1 MTKSLADL
9 ESEDA
14 DFRNA
19 KANATA
25 EVEKLRDCRK
35 RLLLSGNIDEIIGLD
50 DEIRR
55 QTIMGEIS
63 DAKSLELRGPIY
75 WAREEL
81 KRWAGVDL
89 PSDAELA
96 RLLDIV
102 RATHPEFRRDLP
114 AFKLAMLGV
123 GRLGRLSEP
132 TNDRYVVSMLDD
144 VNEILRGRRLSSIDG
159 NMFLA
164 AVIGWGDVLWRDG
177 DDALGQQLEL
187 GLTKPNQGAP
197 AKSRFRD
204 ILSGKANLLPSLPPR
219 NMRASSSSYPEPR
232 VRIRYGDGRE
242 VDPAAPLG
250 VQ

>member
-1 MTKSLADL
+1 MT
-9 ESEDA
+9 
-14 DFRNA
+14 R
-19 KANATA
+19 
-25 EVEKLRDCRK
+25 
-35 RLLLSGNIDEIIGLD
+35 
-50 DEIRR
+50 IRR

-177 DDALGQQLEL
+177 DDALGQRLEL
-187 GLTKPNQGAP
+187 GLTKPDQGAP

-242 VDPAAPLG
+242 VDPAALLG